1 MRFPSWPVI
10 AVALIVANALA
21 WVLVQG
27 MGFEPGLSRSIC
39 SFGLISGELLGT
51 LPEGT
56 RIALGA
62 QGQCL
67 TSANGWHTV
76 LTSMFMHGSWLHI
89 IGNMWFLWVF
99 GNNVEDAMGHL
110 RFLVFYL
117 LSGFA
122 AAGLQVALSNN
133 PAVPMVGASG
143 GVWAGEAEREEA
155 ERLAA
160 EKAAEGSA
168 AQHRVVVTI

>member
-1 MRFPSWPVI
+1 MFPIRDENPHFLFPVVT
-10 AVALIVANALA
+10 VALIVANALA

-117 LSGFA
+117 LSG
-122 AAGLQVALSNN
+122 L
-133 PAVPMVGASG
+133 AVSKTKVRMD
-143 GVWAGEAEREEA
+143 R
-155 ERLAA
+155 
-160 EKAAEGSA
+160 
-168 AQHRVVVTI
+168 